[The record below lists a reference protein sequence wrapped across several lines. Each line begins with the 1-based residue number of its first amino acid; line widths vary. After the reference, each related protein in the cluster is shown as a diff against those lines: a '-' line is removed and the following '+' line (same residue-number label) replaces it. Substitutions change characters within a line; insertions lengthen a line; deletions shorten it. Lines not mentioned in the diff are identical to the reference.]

1 MVDLNPLHYINKFN
15 HMFGDT
21 VAEGL
26 EFLGITDP
34 AVDPDGIRELAKKW
48 RALAKGLDDAAEAA
62 RTSLADV
69 EWEGKAAKALHKR
82 AKSARKQ
89 ATEMADSLREGAN
102 ALDDFADKAH
112 ELLSEIGVILAEIAE
127 LELAG
132 LALSVLT
139 GGTSAVVSTLMAGSR
154 AAKVVALVARIEQEG
169 TVLASAI
176 RGVMEVIKA
185 VERALKTLKEIRG
198 VAAAGKMAKEGMKFS
213 AFDTLLRDPEAFK
226 DPAKLA
232 GLLTEGALLGVGFGA
247 LGKALGKG
255 LKALKPADLA
265 KLSKGLKLNCATFER
280 LSLNPGFNKLPAS
293 IRNTIKTFVRDPIDV
308 ATGEMVLPLVDV
320 SLSGVLPLILERTHL
335 SSYRWGGWFGPS
347 WASTIDQRVQVHEE
361 GFVYAAP
368 DGARICF
375 PLLDGDTDASASPQ
389 EAGSRLTLS
398 WDQETDGGVCVTD
411 LDSGLVRVF
420 HSPVAAAGGDAVDL
434 PLQHIRDRN
443 GNRITVVYEQGDVP
457 RSIIHSGG
465 YHIALDLDAALSRI
479 TGLRLLDPAMPDDR
493 GTTIL
498 TFGYDANGFLIT
510 ETNSSALPLRYT
522 YDPEGRMTS
531 WVDRNGIAYWYAY
544 DDRGRVVTTGG
555 TGDALSSRLSYDD
568 ATRTTRVTDS
578 LGNVRTYEHNAALR
592 LVRETDP
599 LGNVTRQEWDEDLQ
613 LLSVTDA
620 LGRSTRYGYDEQGRV
635 VSVTRPDGRAILAAY
650 NDLGLPVT
658 VVGTDG
664 AQWLHAYD
672 DRGNPTSVTDP
683 SGGVTTNRYDSAG
696 HLTEAVDV
704 FGNVTRYHRNP
715 AGLTERVTDPLGA
728 TVRYERD
735 VFGRLVALTDELGN
749 TTRLEWSVEGNPVR
763 STASDGSTE
772 SWCYDG
778 EGNCIAHTDAVGSVS
793 RFEYTFFDL
802 PSART
807 EPNGSRYVFAYDT
820 ELRLSRV
827 TNPQGLSWTYSYDA
841 AGNPISETDFGGRTL
856 TYVHDAAGQLSRRTD
871 ALGQTIS
878 FQRNAMGLVSSKDAA
893 GRVTGYEY
901 DPADRLVRATG
912 PDTSVSM
919 VRDVLGRVRSETVD
933 GRTVTH
939 EYDEAGRRTARVTPT
954 GVRSVWTYDP
964 VGNAVR
970 LETAGRIVE
979 FAYDQSGRERNHRFG
994 PTLEM
999 THSYDPVGR
1008 LRKQLARTCQGM
1020 VIMQRDYTYRADG
1033 YLTELEDRIEGS
1045 RRYDVDAAGRVTGV
1059 QAGRWTENYVY
1070 DAAGNQTAASW
1081 PSTGEGQEAAT
1092 GERVYDGIVLQRA
1105 GNVRYEHDALGRI
1118 VMRQKVRLSRRPDT
1132 WRYEW
1137 DAEDRLTA
1145 VVTPDGTR
1153 WQYGYDPLG
1162 RRTTKLRLS
1171 EDGRSVVER
1180 VDFAWDGAT
1189 LCEQTTASDQAPD
1202 PVTLTWVH
1210 QGLHPVAQAE
1220 RIAAANAPQEEID
1233 ARFYAVITDL
1243 VGTPAELVDENGVVA
1258 WRARKSLWGATAWPA
1273 TSTAYTPLRFPG
1285 QYHDFETGFHYNYFR
1300 YYDPETAR
1308 YLTFDPLGL
1317 EPAPNPATY
1326 VHNPHTWVDPLGL
1339 APAYEAGKRLPE
1351 INVGKDSRG
1360 KIPFDSYEQARNKAL
1375 EIVGRIDP
1383 HTRVPYVSRLG
1394 NSAAHGRVVGFE
1406 TRVEGEWKQFRL
1418 DFDPKKGPHINV
1430 AVGRGGQ
1437 RYAVRW
1443 NGTEADML
1451 RILKGNS

>member
-21 VAEGL
+21 VADGL

-62 RTSLADV
+62 RKSLADV

-82 AKSARKQ
+82 ATSARKQ
-89 ATEMADSLREGAN
+89 ATEMADSLREGAK

-176 RGVMEVIKA
+176 RGVMEVIRA

-226 DPAKLA
+226 DPEKLA
-232 GLLTEGALLGVGFGA
+232 GILTEGALLGVGFGA

-280 LSLNPGFNKLPAS
+280 LSLNPGFNRLPAS

-320 SLSGVLPLILERTHL
+320 SLPGVLPLILERTHL

-347 WASTIDQRVQVHEE
+347 WASTIDQRVQVHDD

-375 PLLDGDTDASASPQ
+375 PVLDRAADASVSPHGP
-389 EAGSRLTLS
+389 GSRLTLS

-411 LDSGLVRVF
+411 LDSGLVHVF
-420 HSPVAAAGGDAVDL
+420 HSPVTAADGEAVDL
-434 PLQHIRDRN
+434 PLQHIQDRN
-443 GNRITVVYEQGDVP
+443 GNRITVVYAQGDVP
-457 RSIIHSGG
+457 RSIVHSAGH
-465 YHIALDLDAALSRI
+465 HIALDLDPAQSRI
-479 TGLRLLDPAMPDDR
+479 TGLRLLDPAVPGDR

-498 TFGYDANGFLIT
+498 TFGYDADGLLIT
-510 ETNSSALPLRYT
+510 ETNSSGLPLRYT
-522 YDPEGRMTS
+522 YDADGRLTS
-531 WVDRNGIAYWYAY
+531 WVDRNDIAYGYAY
-544 DDRGRVVTTGG
+544 DERGRVVSTGG
-555 TGDALSSRLSYDD
+555 TGNALSSRLTYDD

-578 LGNVRTYEHNAALR
+578 LGHVRIYEHSEMLR
-592 LVRETDP
+592 LIRETDP
-599 LGNVTRQEWDEDLQ
+599 LGNVTKQEWDADLQ
-613 LLSVTDA
+613 LIATTDP
-620 LGRSTRYGYDEQGRV
+620 LGRTTRYGYDEQGRV
-635 VSVTRPDGRAILAAY
+635 VSVTRPDGREICATY
-650 NDLGLPVT
+650 NELGLPAA

-664 AQWLHAYD
+664 TRWLHEYD
-672 DRGNPTSVTDP
+672 DHGNPTSVTDP
-683 SGGVTTNRYDSAG
+683 AGGVIRNRYNSVG
-696 HLTEAVDV
+696 HLTETIDV
-704 FGNVTRYHRNP
+704 FGHVTRYHCDP
-715 AGLTERVTDPLGA
+715 AGLPQSIMDPLGA
-728 TVRYERD
+728 STRYERD
-735 VFGRLVALTDELGN
+735 AFGRPVAMTDQLGN
-749 TTRLEWSVEGNPVR
+749 TTRLEWSVEGQLVR
-763 STASDGSTE
+763 STAPDGSAE

-778 EGNCIAHTDAVGSVS
+778 EGNCISHTDAVGAVS

-802 PSART
+802 PSTRT
-807 EPNGSRYVFAYDT
+807 EPNGSRYAFTYDT
-820 ELRLSRV
+820 ELRISRV
-827 TNPQGLSWTYSYDA
+827 TNPQGLEWTYSYDA
-841 AGNPISETDFGGRTL
+841 AGNPTSETDFGGRTF
-856 TYVHDAAGQLSRRTD
+856 TYTHDAVGQLIGRTD

-878 FQRNAMGLVSSKDAA
+878 FQRNAMGLVSSKNAA
-893 GRVTGYEY
+893 GRVTSYEY
-901 DPADRLVRATG
+901 DSADRLVRAAG

-919 VRDVLGRVRSETVD
+919 VRDVLGRVHAETVD

-939 EYDEAGRRTARVTPT
+939 AYDEAGRRTTRVTPT
-954 GVRSVWTYDP
+954 GVRSVWTYDSA
-964 VGNAVR
+964 GNAVR
-970 LETAGRIVE
+970 MEAAGRSVDFTYDPTGRE
-979 FAYDQSGRERNHRFG
+979 SNRRFGTALEMAYAYD
-994 PTLEM
+994 PL
-999 THSYDPVGR
+999 GR
-1008 LRKQLARTCQGM
+1008 LRKQLARTSEGTVVQ
-1020 VIMQRDYTYRADG
+1020 QRDYAYRADG
-1033 YLTELEDRIEGS
+1033 YLTKIEDGIEGS
-1045 RRYDVDAAGRVTGV
+1045 RRYDLDAAGRVTGV
-1059 QAGRWTENYVY
+1059 HADGWTESYVY

-1081 PSTGEGQEAAT
+1081 PSTRAGHEAAT
-1092 GERVYDGIVLQRA
+1092 GERVYDGVRVTRA

-1118 VMRQKVRLSRRPDT
+1118 VLRQKVRLSRGPDT

-1137 DAEDRLTA
+1137 DAEDHLTA

-1153 WQYGYDPLG
+1153 WQYSYDPLG
-1162 RRTTKLRLS
+1162 RRTVKSRLS
-1171 EDGRSVVER
+1171 EDGKSVVER
-1180 VDFAWDGAT
+1180 VDFAWDGVT
-1189 LCEQTTASDQAPD
+1189 LCEQTTTSEQAPN
-1202 PVTLTWVH
+1202 PVTLTWMH

-1220 RIAAANAPQEEID
+1220 RITTANVPQEEID

-1243 VGTPAELVDENGVVA
+1243 VGTPAELVDEYGVVA
-1258 WRARKSLWGATAWPA
+1258 WHAHRTLWGTTAWSA
-1273 TSTAYTPLRFPG
+1273 ASTAYTPLRFPG
-1285 QYHDFETGFHYNYFR
+1285 QYHDFETGLHYNYFR

-1308 YLTFDPLGL
+1308 YITFDPLGL

-1351 INVGKDSRG
+1351 INVGKDQHG

-1418 DFDPKKGPHINV
+1418 DYDPAKGPHINV